1 MGRIHQSGKS
11 LSDLVRLEL
20 LDEIRRG
27 KYLIDG
33 RLPNEGKLAQELG
46 VSRNT
51 LREALRV
58 LESVGVVE
66 KKHGLGTFVRGE
78 SSPKVKPG
86 LEVLFRVTDAISELG
101 MIPGTS
107 GIEFESSTADSRVA
121 EKLGISTGTLV
132 NQLRRV
138 RTADGVPAIY
148 CIDMFSPRVGD
159 LDVEKIKSSIFSY
172 LEEVKGIRI
181 TYASTDIRPIVA
193 GKELADKLE
202 VTTASPLLLLDE
214 VHFDK
219 FDNPIFY
226 SRLFFRSDYFIFHV
240 VRTR

>member
-1 MGRIHQSGKS
+1 MGRIHQRGKS

-27 KYLIDG
+27 KYLIDS
-33 RLPNEGKLAQELG
+33 RLPNEETLAQELG

-78 SSPKVKPG
+78 SCPKGKPG
-86 LEVLFRVTDAISELG
+86 LEVLFRVTDAILELG
-101 MIPGTS
+101 LTPGTS
-107 GIEFESSTADSRVA
+107 SIEYESSSADSRVA
-121 EKLGISTGTLV
+121 EKLGISIGTTV
-132 NQLRRV
+132 HQLRRV

-148 CIDMFSPRVGD
+148 CIDMFSPLVGD
-159 LDVEKIKSSIFSY
+159 LDVEEIKSSVFSY

-181 TYASTDIRPIVA
+181 AYASTDIRPIVA
-193 GKELADKLE
+193 GKELAAKLE
-202 VTTASPLLLLDE
+202 ITAASPLLLLDE
-214 VHFDK
+214 VHFDQS
-219 FDNPIFY
+219 DNPIFY
-226 SRLFFRSDYFIFHV
+226 SRLFFRSDYFVFHV

>member
-27 KYLIDG
+27 KYLIDS
-33 RLPNEGKLAQELG
+33 RLPNEENLAKELG

-58 LESVGVVE
+58 LEANGIVE
-66 KKHGLGTFVRGE
+66 KKQGLGTYVRGE

-86 LEVLFRVTDAISELG
+86 LEVLFRVTDAILELG
-101 MIPGTS
+101 MVPGTS
-107 GIEFESSTADSRVA
+107 EIEIENSFADARVA
-121 EKLGISTGTLV
+121 AKLGVDEGTPV
-132 NQLRRV
+132 NQSRRV
-138 RTADGVPAIY
+138 RTADGIPVVY
-148 CIDMFSPRVGD
+148 CIDMFSPSVGE
-159 LDVEKIKSSIFSY
+159 LDIVKIKSSIFTY
-172 LEEVKGIRI
+172 LEEVKQIRI
-181 TYASTDIRPIVA
+181 AYASTDIRPIVA
-193 GKELADKLE
+193 GKELADKLS
-202 VTTASPLLLLDE
+202 VSAASPLLLLDE

-219 FDNPIFY
+219 SDHPIFY

-240 VRTR
+240 VRSR

>member
-27 KYLIDG
+27 KYLIDH
-33 RLPNEGKLAQELG
+33 RLPNEENLAKELG

-58 LESVGVVE
+58 LESNGIVE

-86 LEVLFRVTDAISELG
+86 LEILFRVTDAILELG
-101 MIPGTS
+101 MTPGTS
-107 GIEFESSTADSRVA
+107 EIEIMTSFADARVE
-121 EKLGISTGTLV
+121 EKLGVSEGTPV
-132 NQLRRV
+132 YQLRRV
-138 RTADGVPAIY
+138 RTANGVPAVY
-148 CIDMFSPRVGD
+148 CIDMFSPSVGE
-159 LDVEKIKSSIFSY
+159 LDAEQLKSSVFSY
-172 LEEVKGIRI
+172 LEDVKGIRI
-181 TYASTDIRPIVA
+181 AYASTDLRPIVA
-193 GKELADKLE
+193 GKELANKLS
-202 VTTASPLLLLDE
+202 VSAASPLFLLDE

-226 SRLFFRSDYFIFHV
+226 SRLFFRSDYFVFHV

>member
-1 MGRIHQSGKS
+1 
-11 LSDLVRLEL
+11 
-20 LDEIRRG
+20 
-27 KYLIDG
+27 
-33 RLPNEGKLAQELG
+33 
-46 VSRNT
+46 
-51 LREALRV
+51 
-58 LESVGVVE
+58 
-66 KKHGLGTFVRGE
+66 
-78 SSPKVKPG
+78 
-86 LEVLFRVTDAISELG
+86 

-107 GIEFESSTADSRVA
+107 GIEFESTTADSRVA

-172 LEEVKGIRI
+172 LEELKGIRI

-226 SRLFFRSDYFIFHV
+226 SRLFFRSDYFVFHV
-240 VRTR
+240 VRSR